1 MAEYGL
7 ALGSKER
14 TAELNVV
21 DGVRFMGP
29 SKAVMVL
36 SVTTW
41 AGRIVAGVR
50 VEVGRIIGVSGGK
63 LYGGREN
70 GDGRER

>member
-14 TAELNVV
+14 IAELNVI

-36 SVTTW
+36 SVTTC

-50 VEVGRIIGVSGGK
+50 AEVGRIIGVSCGK
-63 LYGGREN
+63 LYGGQEN
-70 GDGRER
+70 GDGCER